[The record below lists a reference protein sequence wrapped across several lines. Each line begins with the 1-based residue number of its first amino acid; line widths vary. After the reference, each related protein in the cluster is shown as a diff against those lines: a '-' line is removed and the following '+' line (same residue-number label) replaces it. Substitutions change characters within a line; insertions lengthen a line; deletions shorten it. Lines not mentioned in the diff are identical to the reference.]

1 MAFDLDN
8 EELRATRKLHKINDD
23 LYENKKENE
32 NLEIKLKNKQAEI
45 NYLKGQLSV
54 YEKILPEQDKKLY
67 GLDKKVNDKNFAKI
81 EERLI
86 NLINDFRENELK
98 VFDIITEEGKYN
110 LADDVEYILTERE
123 QDKNRIKE
131 LEKELEKA
139 NRQLD
144 LDYVDD
150 NYIPKQKVKD
160 KIELHKNYL
169 LNQAIT
175 SNPTLDSH
183 FRDRE
188 NYVIQTLQ
196 ELLKGGK

>member
-23 LYENKKENE
+23 LYEET
-32 NLEIKLKNKQAEI
+32 
-45 NYLKGQLSV
+45 S
-54 YEKILPEQDKKLY
+54 
-67 GLDKKVNDKNFAKI
+67 DKNVGSI
-81 EERLI
+81 EDIRDLLLFFKSHGWIPDIRRTI
-86 NLINDFRENELK
+86 NVTNVI
-98 VFDIITEEGKYN
+98 
-110 LADDVEYILTERE
+110 LAIDNVLQERE
-123 QDKNRIKE
+123 QDKKRIQE

-139 NRQLD
+139 NKQLD

-160 KIELHKNYL
+160 KIELHKYYL

-183 FRDRE
+183 FRDKE
-188 NYVIQTLQ
+188 KYVIQVLQ
-196 ELLKGGK
+196 KLLEGEK

>member
-23 LYENKKENE
+23 LYEET
-32 NLEIKLKNKQAEI
+32 
-45 NYLKGQLSV
+45 S
-54 YEKILPEQDKKLY
+54 DKKF
-67 GLDKKVNDKNFAKI
+67 KNDSVIALKFAVMQQQ
-81 EERLI
+81 I
-86 NLINDFRENELK
+86 NEKDS
-98 VFDIITEEGKYN
+98 
-110 LADDVEYILTERE
+110 
-123 QDKNRIKE
+123 RIQE
-131 LEKELEKA
+131 LEEKLEKA

-188 NYVIQTLQ
+188 NYLIQTLQ
-196 ELLKGGK
+196 ELLEGGK

>member
-8 EELRATRKLHKINDD
+8 EELRATRKLHKINDV
-23 LYENKKENE
+23 LYEET
-32 NLEIKLKNKQAEI
+32 
-45 NYLKGQLSV
+45 S
-54 YEKILPEQDKKLY
+54 DKKF
-67 GLDKKVNDKNFAKI
+67 KNDRVIALKFAVMQQQ
-81 EERLI
+81 I
-86 NLINDFRENELK
+86 NEKDS
-98 VFDIITEEGKYN
+98 
-110 LADDVEYILTERE
+110 
-123 QDKNRIKE
+123 RIQE

-188 NYVIQTLQ
+188 NYLIQTLQ
-196 ELLKGGK
+196 ELLEGGK

>member
-23 LYENKKENE
+23 LYEET
-32 NLEIKLKNKQAEI
+32 
-45 NYLKGQLSV
+45 S
-54 YEKILPEQDKKLY
+54 DKKF
-67 GLDKKVNDKNFAKI
+67 KNDSVIALKFAVMQQQ
-81 EERLI
+81 I
-86 NLINDFRENELK
+86 NEKDS
-98 VFDIITEEGKYN
+98 
-110 LADDVEYILTERE
+110 
-123 QDKNRIKE
+123 RIQE
-131 LEKELEKA
+131 LEEKLEKA

-188 NYVIQTLQ
+188 NYLIQTLQ
-196 ELLKGGK
+196 KLLEGGK

>member
-1 MAFDLDN
+1 MAFKFDDDSIDKN
-8 EELRATRKLHKINDD
+8 VGNIEDDVKIVKRY
-23 LYENKKENE
+23 LENSAYKESDSDFFKNGGWE
-32 NLEIKLKNKQAEI
+32 MVDLEIPKAMANILAKL
-45 NYLKGQLSV
+45 
-54 YEKILPEQDKKLY
+54 EQKDK
-67 GLDKKVNDKNFAKI
+67 
-81 EERLI
+81 
-86 NLINDFRENELK
+86 
-98 VFDIITEEGKYN
+98 
-110 LADDVEYILTERE
+110 
-123 QDKNRIKE
+123 RIQE
-131 LEKELEKA
+131 LEEKLEKA

-188 NYVIQTLQ
+188 NYLIQTLQ
-196 ELLKGGK
+196 ELLEGGK